1 MVIRRLMP
9 IRDMRLRDM
18 RPTKKITVSKPQVR
32 RGGRPSEAQAA
43 RLRDKILDAA
53 ADVFFTEG
61 YGAASIEA
69 IAKRARIAKRT
80 LYSRFRDK
88 ADLFG
93 AVVHHVVENLR
104 PSNTDKLFRGTGS
117 DILQQI
123 AEAIL
128 HAALNPQ
135 AIALHRTILAEAA
148 RFPELADVMQR
159 AGAREEAV
167 TRIAGLLEQETRLGK
182 LKLKSEDAPFAAE
195 QFLQMVVGVPQR
207 RAMGLGKPMSP
218 RELEDWARDTVRLF
232 VEGCKNVGT
241 A

>member
-1 MVIRRLMP
+1 MAIRRLMP
-9 IRDMRLRDM
+9 IRDMR
-18 RPTKKITVSKPQVR
+18 PIKKITVSKSPVR

-43 RLRDKILDAA
+43 RLREKILDAA

-69 IAKRARIAKRT
+69 IARRARTAKRT

-88 ADLFG
+88 SDLFA

-104 PSNTDKLFRGTGS
+104 PPNTEKLFRGTGS
-117 DILQQI
+117 DILQQL

-135 AIALHRTILAEAA
+135 AIALHRLILAEAA
-148 RFPELADVMQR
+148 RFPELSDVMHR

-167 TRIAGLLEQETRLGK
+167 TRIAGLLEQESRLGK

-218 RELEDWARDTVRLF
+218 RELDDWARETVALF
-232 VEGCKNVGT
+232 VNGCKNIG
-241 A
+241 AQ